1 MNCDDIRALLG
12 EGDFC
17 LETSDGVRIQ
27 THCLHPSFEQVSVY
41 VVGYGDG
48 FIVHDGG
55 GAVSAVL
62 RHGRDDS
69 AMQSALKQASVR
81 YGIDL
86 EDGMLTAK
94 AEAGWLR
101 SAVLSVANASAMA
114 SAVAV
119 EVAVEKHQRVLHD
132 AILVEIKKVVPEQRI
147 QSGYRYRGVSG
158 REWPVD
164 FGVLS
169 DRGPLLI
176 KAVTPNANSI
186 SSGYTAFGDIKA
198 NDNIPRFAVHDQP
211 LSQENQALM
220 RQVAQLMPLA
230 SVEAGIRRAMSANQR
245 A

>member
-1 MNCDDIRALLG
+1 MNCDEIRAILG

-17 LETSDGVRIQ
+17 QATSEGVRIQ

-41 VVGYGDG
+41 VVGLGDG
-48 FIVHDGG
+48 FIIHDGG
-55 GAVSAVL
+55 DAVSAVL
-62 RHGRDDS
+62 RHGRDDG

-81 YGIDL
+81 YGLEL
-86 EDGMLTAK
+86 EDGMLIAK
-94 AEAGWLR
+94 ADPAWLR

-114 SAVAV
+114 SAIAI
-119 EVAVEKHQRVLHD
+119 EAAIEKNQRVLHD
-132 AILVEIKKVVPEQRI
+132 AILTEIKKVVPEQRI
-147 QSGYRYRGVSG
+147 QSGYKYRGVSG

-164 FGVLS
+164 FGILS

-186 SSGYTAFGDIKA
+186 SSGYTAFGDIGA

-220 RQVAQLMPLA
+220 RQVSQLMPLA
-230 SVEAGIRRAMSANQR
+230 SVEAGIRRAMTANG
-245 A
+245 

>member
-17 LETSDGVRIQ
+17 QVTSEGVRIQ

-41 VVGYGDG
+41 VVGHGDG

-55 GAVSAVL
+55 EAVSAVL

-69 AMQSALKQASVR
+69 SMQSALKRASIR
-81 YGIDL
+81 YGLDL

-94 AEAGWLR
+94 ADAAWLK
-101 SAVLSVANASAMA
+101 SAILSVANGSALA
-114 SAVAV
+114 AALGV
-119 EVAVEKHQRVLHD
+119 EAAIEKQARALHD
-132 AILVEIKKVVPEQRI
+132 AILVEIQKVVPEQRI
-147 QSGYRYRGVSG
+147 QSGYKYRGVSG
-158 REWPVD
+158 REWAVD
-164 FGVLS
+164 FGILS

-186 SSGYTAFGDIKA
+186 SSGYTAFGDIGA

-211 LSQENQALM
+211 LSPENQALM
-220 RQVAQLMPLA
+220 RQVAQLMPLP
-230 SVEAGIRRAMSANQR
+230 SVGAGIRRAMTANQR